1 MSAAPITPPTEN
13 LVVQAIRPRESVGV
27 GTFFPADYQHNVYMD
42 LAAGYLRP
50 GGDAV
55 PYWQAEYFFKQ
66 KGSRA
71 KSGVKEFLID
81 CFHWYIE
88 RSMSGHALWGSR
100 YHTDAEY
107 WEKVVEPSLAERG
120 SGIAAWTLFLED
132 QGIVR

>member
-55 PYWQAEYFFKQ
+55 PYWQADTTS
-66 KGSRA
+66 SRKA
-71 KSGVKEFLID
+71 PAPK
-81 CFHWYIE
+81 
-88 RSMSGHALWGSR
+88 AASR
-100 YHTDAEY
+100 N
-107 WEKVVEPSLAERG
+107 S
-120 SGIAAWTLFLED
+120 SSIAST
-132 QGIVR
+132 GTSNVR